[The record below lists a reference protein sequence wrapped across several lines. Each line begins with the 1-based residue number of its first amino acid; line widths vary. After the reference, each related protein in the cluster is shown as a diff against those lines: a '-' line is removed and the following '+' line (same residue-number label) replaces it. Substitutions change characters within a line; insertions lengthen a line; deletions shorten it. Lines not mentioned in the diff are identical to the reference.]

1 LAGFVICASRF
12 FHTWVCVGIHF
23 GTRAKETHKVLK
35 ETILSGIVLAFM
47 PRKSMPK
54 PQPIHNP
61 DATAVALVSA
71 GMAGINGKG
80 AAPVEWPD
88 LPPIDAAKMFYLE
101 MQRAFPGEAVELKW
115 IRHAYDQ
122 LGRERSWPPLSDKA
136 LSMHLVS
143 FGCRR
148 IKVDQRKGGGGRV
161 TAFEFPTQTT
171 AQKRRRK

>member
-1 LAGFVICASRF
+1 MGASPF
-12 FHTWVCVGIHF
+12 FHQSGCVGNLCQ
-23 GTRAKETHKVLK
+23 TPAKMGANVLK

-47 PRKSMPK
+47 PRKPVPK
-54 PQPIHNP
+54 PQPVHSPI
-61 DATAVALVSA
+61 AGAVAQVSA
-71 GMAGINGKG
+71 GMAQINDIHAK
-80 AAPVEWPD
+80 PVEWPD

-122 LGRERSWPPLSDKA
+122 LGRERGWPPLSDKA

-161 TAFEFPTQTT
+161 TAFEFPLKTT